1 MRTRT
6 LFPLTICLALVACN
20 REPPHPKGVPAEAFW
35 VGPPK
40 TGVFLQ
46 VGSPV
51 DTGWNMTLYDR
62 KTGQVKI
69 KGVYLLQGF
78 GRAEITQEDVDS
90 WDGHQF
96 LLKDGGR
103 LVPRS

>member
-1 MRTRT
+1 MRTT
-6 LFPLTICLALVACN
+6 VIPLTICLVLVACN
-20 REPPHPKGVPAEAFW
+20 REPPHPKAVPQEAFW

-51 DTGWNMTLYDR
+51 GIGWNMTLYDP
-62 KTGQVKI
+62 KTGAVRA
-69 KGVYLLQGF
+69 KGVYILQGF
-78 GRAEITQEDVDS
+78 ARAEIGKEDVAS
-90 WDGHQF
+90 WDGREF

-103 LVPRS
+103 LVPRP